1 MSLSQYQSTFGDFAT
16 WQDRWCLTADNVPKE
31 FHIELSNERKA
42 EIKQLKD
49 HIDEMEDSV
58 LDANESFTLQQ
69 QSNCL
74 WFKGEPMCDA
84 ETGDEITM
92 DTYVKYVKSFHG
104 PPTKKSCAEI
114 ENVKLKIELA
124 KLKAE
129 NEKLRSADIS
139 GACDSESDEEVAC
152 DFCDKPRKHLVKR
165 DAGYDEWTCE
175 ECYKEQYA
183 EEVKEVAVGEGDV
196 GWEKY

>member
-129 NEKLRSADIS
+129 NEKLKVSDKILDAYNKFINEGQGWDWFIY
-139 GACDSESDEEVAC
+139 EISDE
-152 DFCDKPRKHLVKR
+152 DKQMFV
-165 DAGYDEWTCE
+165 DAGLPE
-175 ECYKEQYA
+175 E
-183 EEVKEVAVGEGDV
+183 DFD
-196 GWEKY
+196 